1 MWVCYVWVESLKLY
15 FTESAT
21 KDESS
26 VWTKD
31 IVDWEHYVGFL
42 KIDPNPLA
50 NGRENNSACVSF
62 N

>member
-31 IVDWEHYVGFL
+31 IVDWEHYVGFFKNIFYFL
-42 KIDPNPLA
+42 
-50 NGRENNSACVSF
+50 RETLGSQ
-62 N
+62 